1 MPETNEHGQ
10 LVGDEVAGWS
20 PRPLPAPV
28 SLRGAHVTVE
38 PLASVHYSDLYAA
51 CCGPADEALWTYR
64 TVPRPTSLPQLWMH
78 LAGLVDDPAQLPFA
92 LVPTEGPHAGTAAGI
107 ASYARIDPTHGQIE
121 VAGIL
126 LARSLQRTRAATEAL
141 HLLLAHAF
149 DELGYRRLEW
159 KCDSLNEASRAA
171 AVRLGFTAEGRFR
184 HHLVVKGRR
193 RDTDW
198 FSITAEEWP
207 AIRDRHRRWLDPSNF
222 DEDGRQRASLRA
234 LP

>member
-10 LVGDEVAGWS
+10 LIGDVIAGWS

-28 SLRGAHVTVE
+28 SLRGGHVTVE
-38 PLASVHYSDLYAA
+38 PLTSAHYADLYAA
-51 CCGPADEALWTYR
+51 TCGVVDDDRWTYR
-64 TVPRPTSLPQLWMH
+64 SVERPASLAELWMH
-78 LAGLVDDPAQLPFA
+78 LAGLVDDPDLLPFA
-92 LVPTEGPHAGTAAGI
+92 LVPTEGPRAGTAAGI
-107 ASYARIDPTHGQIE
+107 ASYARMAPAHGSVEIG
-121 VAGIL
+121 GIL
-126 LARSLQRTRAATEAL
+126 FDAALQRSRAGTEAL

-149 DELGYRRLEW
+149 DELGYRRVEW

-171 AVRLGFTAEGRFR
+171 AVRLGFAPEGRFR